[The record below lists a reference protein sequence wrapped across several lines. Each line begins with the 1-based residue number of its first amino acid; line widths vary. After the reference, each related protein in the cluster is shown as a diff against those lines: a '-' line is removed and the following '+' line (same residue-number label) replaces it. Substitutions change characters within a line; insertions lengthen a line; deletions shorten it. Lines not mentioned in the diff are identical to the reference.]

1 MEQLFHSAKTN
12 GMLGEGDLMARA
24 GGRQRAALGERSEE
38 ENELFVQALARGL
51 TILAL
56 FDVEHP
62 EWSLNDI
69 CLRTGISKTT
79 AYRMLRTLEWKG
91 FVVFDID
98 TERYH
103 LGPAM
108 IPGAYLS
115 LSYVSFV
122 RSTHPFLEDL
132 AKATG
137 ETVELTVESAQGA
150 VVVDQVATSH
160 PFKPNLP
167 TGRILRSM
175 ANSAVRMWVALK
187 PEEERGRLLRE
198 PQLQFTPHSTTD
210 PGELAAMLE
219 QAAVDGVAYDMEE
232 QDLGVCAVS
241 APVFGPGG
249 DVLAVLTVVAPSDRF
264 GAEGRARNAEAVK
277 KKAAEMAAYF
287 RSSSLAEARRP

>member
-1 MEQLFHSAKTN
+1 
-12 GMLGEGDLMARA
+12 MARG
-24 GGRQRAALGERSEE
+24 GGRPRASLGERSEE
-38 ENELFVQALARGL
+38 ESELYVQALARGL

-62 EWSLNDI
+62 EWSLQDI
-69 CLRTGISKTT
+69 CVRTGISKTT

-91 FVVFDID
+91 FVVFDAE

-108 IPGAYLS
+108 IPGAYLT

-167 TGRILRSM
+167 TGRILGNM
-175 ANSAVRMWVALK
+175 ANSAVRMWIALK
-187 PEEERGRLLRE
+187 PEEERARLLRE
-198 PQLQFTPHSTTD
+198 PQLKFTQHTTTD
-210 PGELAAMLE
+210 PKELAFMLE
-219 QAAVDGVAYDMEE
+219 RAAAEGVAFDMEE

-264 GAEGRARNAEAVK
+264 GAEGRVRNAEAVK
-277 KKAAEMAAYF
+277 KKAAEMSAFF
-287 RSSSLAEARRP
+287 RSSSVADVSSR

>member
-1 MEQLFHSAKTN
+1 
-12 GMLGEGDLMARA
+12 MART
-24 GGRQRAALGERSEE
+24 GGRPRGSLGERPEE
-38 ENELFVQALARGL
+38 ENELYVQALARGL

-91 FVVFDID
+91 FVAFDAD

-132 AKATG
+132 AVSTG

-167 TGRILRSM
+167 TGRILRNV
-175 ANSAVRMWVALK
+175 ANSAVRMWVAMR
-187 PEEERGRLLRE
+187 PEEERARLLRE
-198 PQLQFTPHSTTD
+198 PQIKFTPHTTTD
-210 PGELAAMLE
+210 PAELTAMLE
-219 QAAVDGVAYDMEE
+219 RAAADGVAYDIEE

-249 DVLAVLTVVAPSDRF
+249 DILAVLTVVAPSDRF
-264 GAEGRARNAEAVK
+264 GPEGQARNTEAVK
-277 KKAAEMAAYF
+277 KKAAEMTAYF
-287 RSSSLAEARRP
+287 RSASIAT

>member
-1 MEQLFHSAKTN
+1 M
-12 GMLGEGDLMARA
+12 GRA
-24 GGRQRAALGERSEE
+24 GGRPRAPLGDRSEE
-38 ENELFVQALARGL
+38 ESELYVQALARGL

-62 EWSLNDI
+62 EWSLDDI
-69 CLRTGISKTT
+69 CVRTGISKTT
-79 AYRMLRTLEWKG
+79 AYRMLRTLEWRG
-91 FVVFDID
+91 FAVFDLE

-108 IPGAYLS
+108 IPGAYLT

-167 TGRILRSM
+167 TGRILANM
-175 ANSAVRMWVALK
+175 ANSAVRMWVATR
-187 PEEERGRLLRE
+187 PEEERARLLRE
-198 PQLQFTPHSTTD
+198 PLLKFTPHTTTD
-210 PGELAAMLE
+210 PKELAAMLE
-219 QAAVDGVAYDMEE
+219 TAAREGVAYDLEE

-249 DVLAVLTVVAPSDRF
+249 DMLAVLTLVAPSDRF
-264 GAEGRARNAEAVK
+264 GAEGRAKNVQAVK
-277 KKAAEMAAYF
+277 IKAAEMAAYF
-287 RSSSLAEARRP
+287 RSSSMADTPVRSFG

>member
-1 MEQLFHSAKTN
+1 
-12 GMLGEGDLMARA
+12 MARL
-24 GGRQRAALGERSEE
+24 GGRQRASLGDRSEE
-38 ENELFVQALARGL
+38 ESELYVQALARGL

-69 CLRTGISKTT
+69 CERTSLSKTT
-79 AYRMLRTLEWKG
+79 AYRMLRTLEWKE
-91 FVVFDID
+91 FVVFDAA

-122 RSTHPFLEDL
+122 RYTHPFLEDL

-167 TGRILRSM
+167 TGRILRNM
-175 ANSAVRMWVALK
+175 ANSAVRMWVAMRS
-187 PEEERGRLLRE
+187 EEERARLLRE
-198 PQLQFTPHSTTD
+198 PQLKFTPYTTTD
-210 PGELAAMLE
+210 PQELAAMLDR
-219 QAAVDGVAYDMEE
+219 AAQEGLAYDLEE

-264 GAEGRARNAEAVK
+264 GPEARLKNAEAVK
-277 KKAAEMAAYF
+277 RKAAEMAAYF
-287 RSSSLAEARRP
+287 RSTSVAYPSAR

>member
-1 MEQLFHSAKTN
+1 
-12 GMLGEGDLMARA
+12 MART
-24 GGRQRAALGERSEE
+24 GGRPRGSLGERPEE
-38 ENELFVQALARGL
+38 ENELYVQALARGL

-62 EWSLNDI
+62 EWSLNDV

-91 FVVFDID
+91 FVAFDAD

-132 AKATG
+132 AVSTG

-167 TGRILRSM
+167 TGRILRNV
-175 ANSAVRMWVALK
+175 ANSAVRMWVATR
-187 PEEERGRLLRE
+187 PEEERARLLRE
-198 PQLQFTPHSTTD
+198 PQIKFTPHTTTD
-210 PGELAAMLE
+210 PVELAAMLE
-219 QAAVDGVAYDMEE
+219 RAAADGVAYDMEE
-232 QDLGVCAVS
+232 QDVGVCAVS

-249 DVLAVLTVVAPSDRF
+249 DILAVLTVVAPSDRF
-264 GAEGRARNAEAVK
+264 GPEGQARNTEAVK
-277 KKAAEMAAYF
+277 KKAAEMTAYF
-287 RSSSLAEARRP
+287 RSASIAT

>member
-1 MEQLFHSAKTN
+1 
-12 GMLGEGDLMARA
+12 MARA
-24 GGRQRAALGERSEE
+24 GGRPRASLGGRSEE
-38 ENELFVQALARGL
+38 ESELYVQALARGL

-62 EWSLNDI
+62 EWNLNDI
-69 CLRTGISKTT
+69 CARTGISKTT
-79 AYRMLRTLEWKG
+79 AYRVLRTLEWKE
-91 FVVFDID
+91 FAVFDPD

-103 LGPAM
+103 LGRAM
-108 IPGAYLS
+108 IPGAYLT

-132 AKATG
+132 AKETG

-167 TGRILRSM
+167 TGRILGNM
-175 ANSAVRMWVALK
+175 ANSAVRMYLATR
-187 PEEERGRLLRE
+187 PEEERARLLRE
-198 PQLQFTPHSTTD
+198 PQVKFTPHTTTD
-210 PGELAAMLE
+210 PSELAAMLAT
-219 QAAVDGVAYDMEE
+219 AAEEGAAYDLQE

-241 APVFGPGG
+241 APIFGPGG

-264 GAEGRARNAEAVK
+264 GPEGRARNTNAVK
-277 KKAAEMAAYF
+277 KKAAEMTAYF
-287 RSSSLAEARRP
+287 RSTSVADVTPR

>member
-1 MEQLFHSAKTN
+1 
-12 GMLGEGDLMARA
+12 MARV
-24 GGRQRAALGERSEE
+24 GGRPRSSTEDPSGV
-38 ENELFVQALARGL
+38 ENELYVQALARGL
-51 TILAL
+51 TIVAL

-62 EWSLNDI
+62 LWSLGEI
-69 CLRTGISKTT
+69 CEATGISKTT

-91 FVVFDID
+91 FVVFDAE

-122 RSTHPFLEDL
+122 RYTHPFLEDL

-167 TGRILRSM
+167 TGRILGNM
-175 ANSAVRMWVALK
+175 ANSAVRMWVALR
-187 PEEERGRLLRE
+187 PEEEWGRLLRE
-198 PQLQFTPHSTTD
+198 PQIKFTPHTTTD
-210 PGELAAMLE
+210 SSELAAMLAL
-219 QAAVDGVAYDMEE
+219 AAEEGVAFDLEE

-241 APVFGPGG
+241 APVFAPGG
-249 DVLAVLTVVAPSDRF
+249 NVLAVLTVVAPSDRF
-264 GAEGRARNAEAVK
+264 GPEGRAKNAQAVK
-277 KKAAEMAAYF
+277 AKAAEMTSYF
-287 RSSSLAEARRP
+287 RSTSLADAAPR

>member
-1 MEQLFHSAKTN
+1 MVR
-12 GMLGEGDLMARA
+12 G
-24 GGRQRAALGERSEE
+24 GGRPRASLGGHSEE
-38 ENELFVQALARGL
+38 ESELYVQALARGL

-69 CLRTGISKTT
+69 GERTGISKTT

-91 FVVFDID
+91 FMVFDPES
-98 TERYH
+98 ERYH

-122 RSTHPFLEDL
+122 RYTHPFLEDL

-167 TGRILRSM
+167 TGRILGNM
-175 ANSAVRMWVALK
+175 ANSAVRMWVALR
-187 PEEERGRLLRE
+187 PEQERARLLRE
-198 PQLQFTPHSTTD
+198 PQLKFTPHTTTD
-210 PGELAAMLE
+210 PKELEEMLVRAARE
-219 QAAVDGVAYDMEE
+219 GVAYDLEE

-241 APVFGPGG
+241 APVFAPGG

-264 GAEGRARNAEAVK
+264 GPEARARNAAAVK
-277 KKAAEMAAYF
+277 GKAAEMTAYF
-287 RSSSLAEARRP
+287 RSRSLADSAAR

>member
-1 MEQLFHSAKTN
+1 
-12 GMLGEGDLMARA
+12 LGTFLMARA
-24 GGRQRAALGERSEE
+24 GGRPRLKRGDAADDD
-38 ENELFVQALARGL
+38 NQLFVRALARGL

-69 CLRTGISKTT
+69 CERTGISKTT

-91 FVVFDID
+91 FVAFAAD

-132 AKATG
+132 AKTTG

-167 TGRILRSM
+167 TGRILGNM
-175 ANSAVRMWVALK
+175 ANSAVRMWVALR
-187 PEEERGRLLRE
+187 PPQERARLLRE
-198 PQLQFTPHSTTD
+198 PQLKFTPHTTTD
-210 PGELAAMLE
+210 PKELEEMLVRAAKE
-219 QAAVDGVAYDMEE
+219 GVAYDLEE

-241 APVFGPGG
+241 APVFAPGG

-264 GAEGRARNAEAVK
+264 GPEARARNAKAVK
-277 KKAAEMAAYF
+277 GKAAEMTAYV
-287 RSSSLAEARRP
+287 RSTSLADAASR

>member
-1 MEQLFHSAKTN
+1 MP
-12 GMLGEGDLMARA
+12 RA
-24 GGRQRAALGERSEE
+24 GGRPRGSLGGVSEE
-38 ENELFVQALARGL
+38 ESELYVQALARGL

-62 EWSLNDI
+62 EWSLSDI
-69 CLRTGISKTT
+69 CSRTGISKTT

-91 FVVFDID
+91 FVAFDHEA
-98 TERYH
+98 ERYH

-115 LSYVSFV
+115 LSSVSFV

-132 AKATG
+132 AKTTG

-167 TGRILRSM
+167 TGRILRNM
-175 ANSAVRMWVALK
+175 ANSAVRMWVAMRS
-187 PEEERGRLLRE
+187 EEERTRLLRE
-198 PQLQFTPHSTTD
+198 PQIKFTPHTTTD
-210 PGELAAMLE
+210 PAELAAMLKG
-219 QAAVDGVAYDMEE
+219 AAQDGVAYDLEE

-241 APVFGPGG
+241 APVFGPGS

-264 GAEGRARNAEAVK
+264 GPEGRARNTLAVK
-277 KKAAEMAAYF
+277 AKAEEMTTHF
-287 RSSSLAEARRP
+287 RSTLTRAPEGAKLESSVMSE

>member
-1 MEQLFHSAKTN
+1 
-12 GMLGEGDLMARA
+12 MART
-24 GGRQRAALGERSEE
+24 GGRPRGSLGERPEE
-38 ENELFVQALARGL
+38 ENELYVQALARGL

-91 FVVFDID
+91 FVAFDAD

-132 AKATG
+132 AVSTG

-167 TGRILRSM
+167 TGRILRNV
-175 ANSAVRMWVALK
+175 ANSAVRMWVALR
-187 PEEERGRLLRE
+187 PEEDRARLLRE
-198 PQLQFTPHSTTD
+198 PLLKFTRHTTTD
-210 PGELAAMLE
+210 PKELAAMLE
-219 QAAVDGVAYDMEE
+219 KAAVEGVAYDMEE
-232 QDLGVCAVS
+232 QDLGACAVS

-264 GAEGRARNAEAVK
+264 GPEGRAKNSQAVRQ
-277 KKAAEMAAYF
+277 KAAEMAAYF
-287 RSSSLAEARRP
+287 RSSSVADTSAR

>member
-1 MEQLFHSAKTN
+1 MP
-12 GMLGEGDLMARA
+12 RV
-24 GGRQRAALGERSEE
+24 GGRQRSPLGDRSEE
-38 ENELFVQALARGL
+38 ESELFVQALARGL

-62 EWSLNDI
+62 EWGLNDI
-69 CLRTGISKTT
+69 CDRTGISKTT

-91 FVVFDID
+91 FVVFDPEP
-98 TERYH
+98 ERYH

-122 RSTHPFLEDL
+122 RSTHPFIEEL
-132 AKATG
+132 AKITG

-167 TGRILRSM
+167 TGRILRNV
-175 ANSAVRMWVALK
+175 ANSAVRMWVALR
-187 PEEERGRLLRE
+187 PEEERARLLRE
-198 PQLQFTPHSTTD
+198 PQLKFTPHTTTD
-210 PGELAAMLE
+210 AQVLADMLE
-219 QAAVDGVAYDMEE
+219 QAAAEGVAYDMEE

-264 GAEGRARNAEAVK
+264 GPEGRGRNAQAVK
-277 KKAAEMAAYF
+277 TKAAEMTAYF
-287 RSSSLAEARRP
+287 HSTSIADAGARQS

>member
-1 MEQLFHSAKTN
+1 
-12 GMLGEGDLMARA
+12 
-24 GGRQRAALGERSEE
+24 
-38 ENELFVQALARGL
+38 
-51 TILAL
+51 
-56 FDVEHP
+56 
-62 EWSLNDI
+62 
-69 CLRTGISKTT
+69 
-79 AYRMLRTLEWKG
+79 MLRTLEWKG
-91 FVVFDID
+91 FVAFDPE

-167 TGRILRSM
+167 TGRILRNM
-175 ANSAVRMWVALK
+175 ANSAVRMWVALR
-187 PEEERGRLLRE
+187 PEEERARLLRE
-198 PQLQFTPHSTTD
+198 PQLKFTPHTTTD

-219 QAAVDGVAYDMEE
+219 RAAAEGSG
-232 QDLGVCAVS
+232 LR
-241 APVFGPGG
+241 PGG
-249 DVLAVLTVVAPSDRF
+249 AGPRGVRRV
-264 GAEGRARNAEAVK
+264 GAGLRTRRGRAGGPHRGGAVRPVRPRR
-277 KKAAEMAAYF
+277 AGAGTPR
-287 RSSSLAEARRP
+287 RSRRRPPR

>member
-1 MEQLFHSAKTN
+1 
-12 GMLGEGDLMARA
+12 MART
-24 GGRQRAALGERSEE
+24 GGRPRGSLGERPEE
-38 ENELFVQALARGL
+38 ENELYVQALARGL

-91 FVVFDID
+91 FVAFDAD

-132 AKATG
+132 AVSTG

-167 TGRILRSM
+167 TGRILRNV
-175 ANSAVRMWVALK
+175 ANSAVRMWVALR
-187 PEEERGRLLRE
+187 PEEDRARLLRE
-198 PQLQFTPHSTTD
+198 PLLKFTRHTTTD
-210 PGELAAMLE
+210 PKELAAMLE
-219 QAAVDGVAYDMEE
+219 KAAVEGVAYDMEE
-232 QDLGVCAVS
+232 QDLGACAVS

-264 GAEGRARNAEAVK
+264 GPEGRAKNSQAVRQR
-277 KKAAEMAAYF
+277 AAEMTAYF
-287 RSSSLAEARRP
+287 RSSSVADTSAR

>member
-1 MEQLFHSAKTN
+1 MV
-12 GMLGEGDLMARA
+12 RA
-24 GGRQRAALGERSEE
+24 GGRQRAAAGEHSEE

-62 EWSLNDI
+62 EWSLTDI

-91 FVVFDID
+91 FVVFDGE
-98 TERYH
+98 TELYH

-167 TGRILRSM
+167 IGRILGSM
-175 ANSAVRMWVALK
+175 ANSAVRMWVAMR
-187 PEEERGRLLRE
+187 PEEERARLLRE
-198 PQLQFTPHSTTD
+198 PQLKFTPNTTTD
-210 PGELAAMLE
+210 PAELAAMLE
-219 QAAVDGVAYDMEE
+219 RAAAEGAAYDMEE

-264 GAEGRARNAEAVK
+264 GAEGQTRSTDAVK

-287 RSSSLAEARRP
+287 RSSSLAEVRRR

>member
-1 MEQLFHSAKTN
+1 
-12 GMLGEGDLMARA
+12 MARA
-24 GGRQRAALGERSEE
+24 GGRPRASLGGRSEE
-38 ENELFVQALARGL
+38 ESELYVQALARGL

-62 EWSLNDI
+62 EWNLNDI
-69 CLRTGISKTT
+69 CARTGISKTT
-79 AYRMLRTLEWKG
+79 AYRMLRTLEWKE
-91 FVVFDID
+91 FAVFDPD

-103 LGPAM
+103 LGRAM
-108 IPGAYLS
+108 IPGAYLT

-132 AKATG
+132 AKETG

-167 TGRILRSM
+167 TGRILGNM
-175 ANSAVRMWVALK
+175 ANSAVRMYVAMRSV
-187 PEEERGRLLRE
+187 EERARLLRE
-198 PQLQFTPHSTTD
+198 PQVKFTPHTTTD
-210 PGELAAMLE
+210 PNELAVMLAE
-219 QAAVDGVAYDMEE
+219 AAKDGVAYDLEE

-249 DVLAVLTVVAPSDRF
+249 DVLAVLTLVAPSDRF
-264 GAEGRARNAEAVK
+264 GPAARGKNAEAVK
-277 KKAAEMAAYF
+277 KKAAEMTAYF
-287 RSSSLAEARRP
+287 RSTSVADATGR